1 MLRKS
6 NIKFAR
12 SVASVGSG
20 SLPIL
25 AKRRQQRHQVNA
37 HSSAVRV
44 LGVDPGLHITGY
56 GLVEFNSAAAKIVE
70 AGTLRTDAKA
80 DMAWRI
86 ASLYEDLTE
95 LLKELSPDVVAI
107 EQLYAH
113 YKHPRTAIL
122 MGHARGVLLLAA
134 QQAGLIVKHLAAT
147 NVKKGLTGNGHASKH
162 QMQRAIQ
169 DLCHLAAPPE
179 PPDVA
184 DALAIALIAGRHLLM
199 NAK

>member
-1 MLRKS
+1 MKRA
-6 NIKFAR
+6 N
-12 SVASVGSG
+12 GSTA
-20 SLPIL
+20 I
-25 AKRRQQRHQVNA
+25 RI
-37 HSSAVRV
+37 

-56 GLVEFNSAAAKIVE
+56 GMVELGGSAARIVE

-80 DMAWRI
+80 DLAGRI
-86 ASLYEDLTE
+86 ASLYSDLTE
-95 LLKELSPDVVAI
+95 LLAELKPDVVAI

-134 QQAGLIVKHLAAT
+134 QQAGVVIRHMAAT
-147 NVKKGLTGNGHASKH
+147 NVKKSLTGNGHASKQ

-169 DLCHLAAPPE
+169 AVCGLAEPPE

-184 DALAIALIAGRHLLM
+184 DAIAIALCAGRHVTMGLDH
-199 NAK
+199 K